1 MTHEQLL
8 LLLLQVLVVLG
19 TARLL
24 GELAR
29 ALHQPPMVG
38 EILAGLLLGKTILG
52 SVSPDLFAVLFPA
65 GETQRALFDVTAQL
79 GVLFL
84 LLAIG
89 LEVDVSAA
97 WKMRRQSFSIAVAG
111 VVVPLVLGSAVAWV
125 FYAQWADPRVARS
138 AFALFVGAAV
148 SITAI
153 TVVARLL
160 FDLRIAKSDLGLLLL
175 SAMAINDLL
184 GWGILAVVLA
194 LAGVADAATGPLAA
208 LGPVVGALLF
218 ASAGMYWGRHAV
230 TRALQRFEA
239 WQLPTPATPLSF
251 VVCLALACGVA
262 ADFVGVH
269 PIFGFLVA
277 GLMASD
283 QSALSE
289 HTRSV
294 ITQMVEALFVPIFFA
309 GICLHIDFRSHF
321 VPSLVLILTALSV
334 FGKFGGAWLGAYYAG
349 VSPRDRAPIAIA
361 HIPGGSV
368 GVLLAA
374 VGRAGGIIGSE
385 LFVAIVFASVASSLV
400 VGPLLAA
407 WLRPA
412 RGEAVALPPAA
423 ILPRLATASRFGAID
438 ELSLRAASLIRGLRA
453 DQVGHAVRERE
464 ETMGTGV
471 GMGIAIPHARLDG
484 LDESIVVYGYSEAGI
499 DWNAIDDE
507 PAHFIFLVLTPA
519 GDDDSQLQIL
529 KAIGSAFLREDT
541 RDTLARCEGEGAM
554 RALFAGIFSEAAGPQ
569 TPPPAASPT
578 Q

>member
-19 TARLL
+19 VARLL

-29 ALHQPPMVG
+29 ALRQPPMVG

-52 SVSPDLFAVLFPA
+52 SAFPEAFEFLFPA
-65 GETQRALFDVTAQL
+65 NNTQLALFDVTAQL

-89 LEVDVSAA
+89 LEVDVAAA

-111 VVVPLVLGSAVAWV
+111 VVVPLVLGSAVAWG
-125 FYAQWADPRVARS
+125 FYEHWADVPVARS
-138 AFALFVGAAV
+138 AFSLFVGAAV

-160 FDLRIAKSDLGLLLL
+160 IDLRIAKSDLGLLLL

-194 LAGVADAATGPLAA
+194 LAGVATTAAGPLSA
-208 LGPVVGALLF
+208 LAPVIGALLF
-218 ASAGMYWGRHAV
+218 AAAGVSWGRRSV
-230 TRALQRFEA
+230 THALQRFEA

-251 VVCLALACGVA
+251 VVCLALACGVV
-262 ADFVGVH
+262 ADLIGVH
-269 PIFGFLVA
+269 PIFGFLIA

-289 HTRSV
+289 HTRAV

-321 VPSLVLILTALSV
+321 VASLVLALTALSV

-349 VSPRDRAPIAIA
+349 VAPRDRAPIAIA

-374 VGRAGGIIGSE
+374 VGKASGIIGSE
-385 LFVAIVFASVASSLV
+385 MFVAIVFASVASSLV

-407 WLRPA
+407 WLRPEA
-412 RGEAVALPPAA
+412 GGAVALPPAA
-423 ILPRLATASRFGAID
+423 VLPRLATSTRFGAID
-438 ELSLRAASLIRGLRA
+438 ELSMRAASLLRGMRA
-453 DQVGHAVRERE
+453 DQVGQAVRQRE

-471 GMGIAIPHARLDG
+471 GMGVAIPHARLEG
-484 LDESIVVYGYSEAGI
+484 LEEALVVFGFSEVGI

-507 PAHFIFLVLTPA
+507 PAHFVFLVLTPED
-519 GDDDSQLQIL
+519 DDDSQLEIL
-529 KAIGSAFLREDT
+529 KAIGSAFLAEST
-541 RDTLARCEGEGAM
+541 RDELAHCEGEGAM
-554 RALFAGIFSEAAGPQ
+554 RQLLAEVFAERARV
-569 TPPPAASPT
+569 
-578 Q
+578 